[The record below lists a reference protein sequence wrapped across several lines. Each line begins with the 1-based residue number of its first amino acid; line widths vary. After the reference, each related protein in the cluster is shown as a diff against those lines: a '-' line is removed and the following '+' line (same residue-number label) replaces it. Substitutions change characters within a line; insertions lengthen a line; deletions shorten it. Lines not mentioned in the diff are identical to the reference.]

1 MTVEELVEFMRVTQ
15 VRSEQLEAIMVRLH
29 DVTVTQSA
37 LIRQHQD
44 RIAILEAML
53 FPQDRNQTI
62 N

>member
-1 MTVEELVEFMRVTQ
+1 MTVEEFAEWLKVTQ
-15 VRSEQLEAIMVRLH
+15 NRSEQLEAIMVRIH
-29 DVTVTQSA
+29 QVTVSQSE

-53 FPQDRNQTI
+53 FPPDHNQTV